1 MLPGGPAVT
10 GTPSSKVPASAE
22 RWARLAGR
30 IPVDAHRAG
39 VAALT
44 GALGGFLVARIHAW
58 PPNEDEAL
66 AFFVSGRPL
75 GELLHTVVQERGGA
89 PLHFLLAHLAGL
101 ISPGLTSIRL
111 VSVACAVASVPAIA
125 ALIGRLAGR
134 SVALVATILVA
145 ASWMLLFHG
154 VFGRMYALFL
164 LTSTL
169 SFLALLGAL
178 EQGGRLRWAAWVIA
192 TLAAV
197 ASHPFGAFV
206 LATQAAFVLVRWRR
220 ERVSPLAAGLSF
232 VAVAVLA
239 TPLWLGYARLSERY
253 RSAPDDDRGGLGP
266 AELARY
272 VRRVLGDFSVGWTP
286 GFLLVLVAAGL
297 GVGVLARTRP
307 RAAVLAAIVVPLAAL
322 DLVVAR
328 IFGTTQAGTRHLI
341 FALPFFAMLV
351 AAGLLRAV
359 PPKALAAALAALV
372 SAQLAW
378 AWAVTPAL
386 FAGEDPV
393 RVAARADAAA
403 WLAARAHADDVLFA
417 FEPIYLGAWE
427 HGAPYEDATPVPR
440 IDPGLMSS
448 TLEDEDEGEGEEL
461 GRGVWVLDAS
471 SPDDLPERLSIAER
485 SPGPEFEAHA
495 FGPFLVIRTIA
506 PVESPET
513 FLDYTIRVERIGEEL
528 GVASAH
534 DTRLAAEAAL
544 ARVRGS

>member
-1 MLPGGPAVT
+1 MLPGGPAGI
-10 GTPSSKVPASAE
+10 GTPGSKVPASVKRRHRLAE
-22 RWARLAGR
+22 RVSLDPHHAA
-30 IPVDAHRAG
+30 

-75 GELLHTVVQERGGA
+75 RELLQTVVQERGGA

-101 ISPGLTSIRL
+101 VSPGLTSLRL

-125 ALIGRLAGR
+125 ALVGRLAGR
-134 SVALVATILVA
+134 RVALVATILVTT
-145 ASWMLLFHG
+145 SWMLLFHG

-178 EQGGRLRWAAWVIA
+178 ERGDRLRWAAWVIA
-192 TLAAV
+192 TLAVV
-197 ASHPFGAFV
+197 ASHPFGVFV
-206 LATQAAFVLVRWRR
+206 LATQAGFVLSRWRR
-220 ERVSPLAAGLSF
+220 ERVSPLAGGMSLL
-232 VAVAVLA
+232 AVAVLA

-253 RSAPDDDRGGLGP
+253 RSAPDEDRGGLGP
-266 AELARY
+266 MQLVRY

-297 GVGVLARTRP
+297 GLAVLARTRP

-322 DLVVAR
+322 DLIVGRV
-328 IFGTTQAGTRHLI
+328 FGTTQAGTRHLI

-351 AAGLLRAV
+351 AAGLLKAV
-359 PPKALAAALAALV
+359 PPRALAVTLAALV

-378 AWAVTPAL
+378 AWSVTPAL
-386 FAGEDPV
+386 FAGEDPI
-393 RVAARADAAA
+393 RAAARARAAD
-403 WLAARAHADDVLFA
+403 WLAARARSDDVLFA
-417 FEPIYLGAWE
+417 FDPLYLGAWE
-427 HGAPYEDATPVPR
+427 RGAPYEDATLVPR

-448 TLEDEDEGEGEEL
+448 TLEDEGEEL

-471 SPDDLPERLSIAER
+471 SPDELPERLSIAER
-485 SPGPEFEAHA
+485 SPGTEFEARA
-495 FGPFLVIRTIA
+495 FGPFLVVRTIA
-506 PVESPET
+506 PVKSPAE
-513 FLDYTIRVERIGEEL
+513 FLDYTIRVERLGEEL
-528 GVASAH
+528 HVASAH
-534 DTRLAAEAAL
+534 DTRLAVEAAL

>member
-1 MLPGGPAVT
+1 
-10 GTPSSKVPASAE
+10 VPAPVKRRHRLAE
-22 RWARLAGR
+22 RVSLDPHHAA
-30 IPVDAHRAG
+30 

-75 GELLHTVVQERGGA
+75 PELLQTVVQERGGA
-89 PLHFLLAHLAGL
+89 PLHFLLTHLAGVV
-101 ISPGLTSIRL
+101 SPGLTSLRL

-125 ALIGRLAGR
+125 ALVGRLAGR
-134 SVALVATILVA
+134 RVGLVATILVA
-145 ASWMLLFHG
+145 TSWMLLFHG

-178 EQGGRLRWAAWVIA
+178 ERGDRLRWAAWVIA
-192 TLAAV
+192 TLAVV

-206 LATQAAFVLVRWRR
+206 LATQAGFVLVRWRR
-220 ERVSPLAAGLSF
+220 ERVSPLTAGVSLL
-232 VAVAVLA
+232 AVAVLA

-253 RSAPDDDRGGLGP
+253 RSAPDEDRGGLGP
-266 AELARY
+266 TELARY

-286 GFLLVLVAAGL
+286 GFLLLVAAAGL
-297 GVGVLARTRP
+297 GLAVLARTRP
-307 RAAVLAAIVVPLAAL
+307 RAAVLAAIVVPLAAF
-322 DLVVAR
+322 DLIVGRV
-328 IFGTTQAGTRHLI
+328 FGTTQAGTRHLI

-359 PPKALAAALAALV
+359 PPRAFAVALAALV

-386 FAGEDPV
+386 FAEEDPV
-393 RVAARADAAA
+393 RAAARARAAD
-403 WLAARAHADDVLFA
+403 WLAARARSDDVLFA
-417 FEPIYLGAWE
+417 FDPLYLGAWE
-427 HGAPYEDATPVPR
+427 RGAPYEDATLVPR

-448 TLEDEDEGEGEEL
+448 TLEDEGQEL

-471 SPDDLPERLSIAER
+471 SPDDSSERLSIAER
-485 SPGPEFEAHA
+485 SPGPEFEARA
-495 FGPFLVIRTIA
+495 FGPFLVVRTIA
-506 PVESPET
+506 PVDSPAE
-513 FLDYTIRVERIGEEL
+513 FLDYTVRVERLGEEL
-528 GVASAH
+528 DVASAH
-534 DTRLAAEAAL
+534 DTRLAVEAAL

>member
-10 GTPSSKVPASAE
+10 GTRGLKVPAPAT
-22 RWARLAGR
+22 RRGRLA
-30 IPVDAHRAG
+30 AHLSIDLHWAA

-58 PPNEDEAL
+58 PPNEDETL

-75 GELLHTVVQERGGA
+75 GELLHEVLQERGGA

-101 ISPGLTSIRL
+101 VSPGLTSLRL

-125 ALIGRLAGR
+125 ALVGRLAGR
-134 SVALVATILVA
+134 QVGVAATILA
-145 ASWMLLFHG
+145 TTSWMFLFHG

-169 SFLALLGAL
+169 SFLALLAAL
-178 EQGGRLRWAAWVIA
+178 ERGDRLRWAAWVTA
-192 TLAAV
+192 TLAAI

-220 ERVSPLAAGLSF
+220 ERVSPLAAGLS
-232 VAVAVLA
+232 VLVVVVLA
-239 TPLWLGYARLSERY
+239 TPLWFAYARLSERY
-253 RSAPDDDRGGLGP
+253 RSAPDEDRGGLGP
-266 AELARY
+266 GELARY

-286 GFLLVLVAAGL
+286 GFLLVLAAAGL
-297 GVGVLARTRP
+297 GLAVLARTRS

-328 IFGTTQAGTRHLI
+328 VFGTTQAGTRHLI

-359 PPKALAAALAALV
+359 PARAFALTLAAVV

-386 FAGEDPV
+386 FVGEDPA
-393 RVAARADAAA
+393 RAAARADAAD
-403 WLAARAHADDVLFA
+403 WLAARARSDDVLFA
-417 FEPIYLGAWE
+417 FDPLYLGAWE
-427 HGAPYEDATPVPR
+427 RGAPYEDATLVPR

-448 TLEDEDEGEGEEL
+448 TLEDESEKL

-471 SPDDLPERLSIAER
+471 SPDDLPEKLSIAER
-485 SPGPEFEAHA
+485 SPGPEFEARA
-495 FGPFLVIRTIA
+495 FGPFLVVRTLA
-506 PVESPET
+506 PVQGPAE
-513 FLDYTIRVERIGEEL
+513 FLDYTVRVERLGEEL

>member
-10 GTPSSKVPASAE
+10 GTPGLKVPARVKRRHRLAE
-22 RWARLAGR
+22 RVSLDPHHAA
-30 IPVDAHRAG
+30 

-75 GELLHTVVQERGGA
+75 GELLQTVVQERGGA

-101 ISPGLTSIRL
+101 VSPGLTSLRL
-111 VSVACAVASVPAIA
+111 VSIACAVASIPAIA
-125 ALIGRLAGR
+125 ALVGRLAGR
-134 SVALVATILVA
+134 RVALVATILVA
-145 ASWMLLFHG
+145 TSWMLLFHG

-178 EQGGRLRWAAWVIA
+178 ERGDRPRWGAWVVS

-197 ASHPFGAFV
+197 ASHPFGALV
-206 LATQAAFVLVRWRR
+206 LATQAGFVLIRWRR
-220 ERVSPLAAGLSF
+220 ERVSPLAAGLSLL
-232 VAVAVLA
+232 AVAVLA
-239 TPLWLGYARLSERY
+239 TPLWLAYARLSERY

-266 AELARY
+266 GELARY
-272 VRRVLGDFSVGWTP
+272 ARRVLGDFSVGWTP
-286 GFLLVLVAAGL
+286 GFLLVLAAAGL
-297 GVGVLARTRP
+297 GLAVLARTRP

-322 DLVVAR
+322 DLVVGR
-328 IFGTTQAGTRHLI
+328 VFGTTQAGTRHLI

-359 PPKALAAALAALV
+359 PPRAFAVALAGLV

-378 AWAVTPAL
+378 AWAATPAL
-386 FAGEDPV
+386 FVGEDPV
-393 RVAARADAAA
+393 RAAARADAAD
-403 WLAARAHADDVLFA
+403 WLAGRARTDDVLFA
-417 FEPIYLGAWE
+417 FDPLYLGAWE
-427 HGAPYEDATPVPR
+427 HGAPYDQATLVPR
-440 IDPGLMSS
+440 IDPGLMRS
-448 TLEDEDEGEGEEL
+448 TLADAGEL

-471 SPDDLPERLSIAER
+471 SPDDLPERLTIPER
-485 SPGPEFEAHA
+485 TPAPEFEARA
-495 FGPFLVIRTIA
+495 FGPFLVVRTIA
-506 PVESPET
+506 PVASPAE
-513 FLDYTIRVERIGEEL
+513 FLAYTIRVERLGEEL

-544 ARVRGS
+544 RLTRR

>member
-1 MLPGGPAVT
+1 MLPGGPAVI
-10 GTPSSKVPASAE
+10 GTPDSKVPAPVKRRHRLAE
-22 RWARLAGR
+22 RVS
-30 IPVDAHRAG
+30 VDSHHAA

-75 GELLHTVVQERGGA
+75 RELIQTVVQERGGA

-101 ISPGLTSIRL
+101 VSPGLTSLRL
-111 VSVACAVASVPAIA
+111 VSVVCAVASVPAIA
-125 ALIGRLAGR
+125 ALVGRLAGR
-134 SVALVATILVA
+134 RVALVATILVA
-145 ASWMLLFHG
+145 TSWMLLFHG

-178 EQGGRLRWAAWVIA
+178 ERGDRVRWAAWVIA
-192 TLAAV
+192 TLAVV

-206 LATQAAFVLVRWRR
+206 LATQAGFVLVRWHR
-220 ERVSPLAAGLSF
+220 ERVSPLAAGVSLL
-232 VAVAVLA
+232 AVAVLA

-253 RSAPDDDRGGLGP
+253 RSAPDEDRGGLGP
-266 AELARY
+266 TELARY

-286 GFLLVLVAAGL
+286 GFLFVLAVAGL
-297 GVGVLARTRP
+297 GLAALARTRP

-322 DLVVAR
+322 DLIVGRV
-328 IFGTTQAGTRHLI
+328 FGTTQAGTRHLI

-359 PPKALAAALAALV
+359 PPRAFAVALGALV

-378 AWAVTPAL
+378 AWAVTPSL

-393 RVAARADAAA
+393 RVAARTRAAD
-403 WLAARAHADDVLFA
+403 WLAARARPDDVLFA
-417 FEPIYLGAWE
+417 FDPLYLGAWE
-427 HGAPYEDATPVPR
+427 RGAPYADATLVPR
-440 IDPGLMSS
+440 IDPRLMSS
-448 TLEDEDEGEGEEL
+448 TLEDEGEEL
-461 GRGVWVLDAS
+461 GRGIWILDAS

-485 SPGPEFEAHA
+485 LPGPEFEARA
-495 FGPFLVIRTIA
+495 FGPFLVVRTIA
-506 PVESPET
+506 PVGSPEE
-513 FLDYTIRVERIGEEL
+513 FLDYTIRVERLGEEL
-528 GVASAH
+528 GVTSAH

-544 ARVRGS
+544 ARLRGS

>member
-10 GTPSSKVPASAE
+10 GTPGSKVPAPAT
-22 RWARLAGR
+22 RRDRFAARISLD
-30 IPVDAHRAG
+30 PHRAA

-66 AFFVSGRPL
+66 AFFVSGRPI
-75 GELLHTVVQERGGA
+75 GELLQTVLQERGGA
-89 PLHFLLAHLAGL
+89 PLHFLLAHLAAL
-101 ISPGLTSIRL
+101 VSPGLTSLRL

-134 SVALVATILVA
+134 RVALVTTILVA
-145 ASWMLLFHG
+145 TCWMLLFHG

-178 EQGGRLRWAAWVIA
+178 ERGDRLRWAAWVTA

-197 ASHPFGAFV
+197 ASHPFGVFV
-206 LATQAAFVLVRWRR
+206 ILTQAAFVLARWRR

-232 VAVAVLA
+232 LAVAVLA
-239 TPLWLGYARLSERY
+239 TPLWIAYTRLSERY
-253 RSAPDDDRGGLGP
+253 RSAPDEDRGGLGP

-286 GFLLVLVAAGL
+286 GFLLVLAIAGL
-297 GVGVLARTRP
+297 GLAVLARTRP

-322 DLVVAR
+322 DLVVGR
-328 IFGTTQAGTRHLI
+328 VFGTTQAGTRHLI

-351 AAGLLRAV
+351 AAGLLRVV
-359 PPKALAAALAALV
+359 PPRALGVALAALV

-393 RVAARADAAA
+393 RAAARADAAD
-403 WLAARAHADDVLFA
+403 WLAARARADDVLFA
-417 FEPIYLGAWE
+417 FDPLYLGAWE
-427 HGAPYEDATPVPR
+427 RGAPYAGATLVPR

-448 TLEDEDEGEGEEL
+448 TLEEEGNQL

-471 SPDDLPERLSIAER
+471 SPDDLPERLSIPGR
-485 SPGPEFEAHA
+485 SPGPEFETRA
-495 FGPFLVIRTIA
+495 FGPFLIVRTTA
-506 PVESPET
+506 PVENPRE
-513 FLDYTIRVERIGEEL
+513 FLDYTIRVERLGEEL

-534 DTRLAAEAAL
+534 DTGVAAEAAL
-544 ARVRGS
+544 ARLTRS

>member
-1 MLPGGPAVT
+1 MLPGGPAVI
-10 GTPSSKVPASAE
+10 GTPDSKVPAPVKRRHRLAE
-22 RWARLAGR
+22 RVSLDLHHAS
-30 IPVDAHRAG
+30 

-44 GALGGFLVARIHAW
+44 GALAGFLVARIHAW

-75 GELLHTVVQERGGA
+75 GELLHTVLQERGGA

-101 ISPGLTSIRL
+101 VSPGLTSLRL
-111 VSVACAVASVPAIA
+111 VSVACAVASIPAIA

-134 SVALVATILVA
+134 RVALVATILVTT
-145 ASWMLLFHG
+145 SWMLLFHG

-169 SFLALLGAL
+169 SFLALLAAL
-178 EQGGRLRWAAWVIA
+178 DRGDRLRWAVWVIA
-192 TLAAV
+192 TLAVV

-206 LATQAAFVLVRWRR
+206 LATQAGFVLIRWRR
-220 ERVSPLAAGLSF
+220 ERISPLAAGMSF
-232 VAVAVLA
+232 LAVAVLA

-253 RSAPDDDRGGLGP
+253 RSAPDEDRGGLGP
-266 AELARY
+266 TELARY

-286 GFLLVLVAAGL
+286 GFLLVLFAAVLGL
-297 GVGVLARTRP
+297 AVLARTRP

-322 DLVVAR
+322 DLSVGRV
-328 IFGTTQAGTRHLI
+328 FGTTQAGTRHLI

-359 PPKALAAALAALV
+359 PPRAFAVALAALV

-393 RVAARADAAA
+393 RVAARARAAD
-403 WLAARAHADDVLFA
+403 WLAARARSDDLLFA
-417 FEPIYLGAWE
+417 FDPLYLVALE
-427 HGAPYEDATPVPR
+427 RGAPYGDATLVPR

-448 TLEDEDEGEGEEL
+448 TLEDEGEAL

-471 SPDDLPERLSIAER
+471 SPDDSSERLSIAGH
-485 SPGPEFEAHA
+485 SPGPEFEARA
-495 FGPFLVIRTIA
+495 FGPFLVVRTIA
-506 PVESPET
+506 PVGSAAE
-513 FLDYTIRVERIGEEL
+513 FLDYTIRVERLGEEL

-534 DTRLAAEAAL
+534 DTRLAVEAAL
-544 ARVRGS
+544 ARVRGT